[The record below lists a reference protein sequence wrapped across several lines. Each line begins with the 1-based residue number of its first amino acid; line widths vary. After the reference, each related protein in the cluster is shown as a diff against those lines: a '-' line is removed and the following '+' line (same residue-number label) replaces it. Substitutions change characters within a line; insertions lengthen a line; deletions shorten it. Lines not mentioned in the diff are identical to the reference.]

1 MKKTIGIILIV
12 LGVAAFLV
20 ETIGITTEETV
31 IDAGP
36 IEVTR
41 DDEKSVSIP
50 VVGGIIAIVAG
61 VALLAWGSKTG
72 D

>member
-1 MKKTIGIILIV
+1 MKKGIGILLIV

-20 ETIGITTEETV
+20 ETISYTTDETV

-41 DDEKSVSIP
+41 EDEKTLTVP

-61 VALLAWGSKTG
+61 VALLAWGAKEG
-72 D
+72 N